1 MDEQSMEEID
11 TGETF
16 TVVGRM
22 NAHGAL
28 TLRTD
33 ETNATYHVVEYAHDD
48 LRDRLETL
56 PSGAPVEMEL
66 SRAGARGNVWRADGL
81 SLRSEVDDDAAAGG

>member
-1 MDEQSMEEID
+1 MEETD

-16 TVVGRM
+16 TVIGEM

-56 PSGAPVEMEL
+56 STGAPVEMEL
-66 SRAGARGNVWRADGL
+66 SRAGARGNVWRADGV
-81 SLRSEVDDDAAAGG
+81 SLRPDAVDDVAAGG